1 MRLINVD
8 TYKVDEFFGDRI
20 PPYAILSHCWV
31 DGEEVSFQDIQNL
44 NEAKLKRGFNKIEE
58 CCRQA
63 KDDGLSYAW
72 VDTCCIDK
80 TSSAELSEAINSM
93 FAWYSAS
100 EVCYAYLEDVES
112 RDAFEKSIDKILV
125 NIRWF
130 SRGWTLQ
137 ELIAPFELVFF
148 TKNWDRAGSRDL
160 FQSAIHRWTGIP
172 PGVLDKSVALE
183 DIPAATRMT
192 WASTRTTSRQED
204 EAYCLLGIFDVR
216 IPLLYGE
223 GGLAFQRLQEE
234 ILRVTHDQTIFL
246 YDEFTIESTSTGKVH
261 VIGSDLKRRL
271 FAQKPSQFHY
281 CSSKFRPVKCARDP
295 NPTPS
300 SRERGIKLN
309 LRLTKLESCLGNHPY
324 LSMFQQSTPC
334 PMYLAGLDCS
344 VEDDR
349 GVGTAIAIILQR
361 DDMEA
366 DQDHDRIFTRYSDY
380 HVLIPCKEIATWEFS
395 TCYIRNSK
403 NESHS
408 IYKAELMWKTEND
421 FGYGQGKR
429 LDMLSWQLFPPGST
443 GQSTLDA
450 VRGVLLDQS
459 PNLPWLLITLS
470 LADQGEMVSC
480 DIWTVHQAI
489 TDKVLAD
496 ERKSVALERAR
507 KSVAPKRAQK
517 SVALKRVR
525 KRIARNR
532 ARKSVAL
539 KTARMRIVSRVQFW
553 AMFNH
558 HGGPRLKPRVRDHG
572 LLARGSCWISDTLE
586 ATVSVMGDDLSKV
599 YIHIRE
605 HSPNSAPHD
614 IYNMTQEHIEE
625 AWRHLEVVDAKGSG
639 SDENYESDE

>member
-44 NEAKLKRGFNKIEE
+44 NEAKLKRGFNKIKE

-63 KDDGLSYAW
+63 KDEGLSYAW

-112 RDAFEKSIDKILV
+112 RDAFEKRIDRFFV
-125 NIRWF
+125 DIRWF

-160 FQSAIHRWTGIP
+160 FQSAIHRITGIP
-172 PGVLDKSVALE
+172 PGVLDRSVALE
-183 DIPAATRMT
+183 DISAATRMK
-192 WASTRTTSRQED
+192 WASRRTTSRQED
-204 EAYCLLGIFDVR
+204 QAYCLLGIFDVR

-246 YDEFTIESTSTGKVH
+246 YDDYTFESTRIDPDYFQGIPFQHRFFAKGPRQF
-261 VIGSDLKRRL
+261 GSSP
-271 FAQKPSQFHY
+271 F
-281 CSSKFRPVKCARDP
+281 KFRPVKCARDP

-309 LRLTKLESCLGNHPY
+309 LRLTKLESCLGDHPY
-324 LSMFQQSTPC
+324 LSAFQHSTPC

-344 VEDDR
+344 IEGDR
-349 GVGTAIAIILQR
+349 GVGTAIVIILKR

-366 DQDHDRIFTRYSDY
+366 DQDHDRIFTRYSNY

-395 TCYIRNSK
+395 TCYIRNSN
-403 NESHS
+403 NESDS
-408 IYKAELMWKTEND
+408 FYKVDLLWKTEND
-421 FGYGQGKR
+421 FGYGRRKC
-429 LDMLSWQLFPPGST
+429 LDVLIWQLFPPGST
-443 GQSTLDA
+443 GQSTLDG

-459 PNLPWLLITLS
+459 PNLPWLLVTLS

-480 DIWTVHQAI
+480 DIWTVHRAI

-496 ERKSVALERAR
+496 ERKGVT
-507 KSVAPKRAQK
+507 PKW
-517 SVALKRVR
+517 VR
-525 KRIARNR
+525 M
-532 ARKSVAL
+532 
-539 KTARMRIVSRVQFW
+539 KTVSRVQFW

-558 HGGPRLKPRVRDHG
+558 HGGPRLKPRVRNHG
-572 LLARGSCWISDTLE
+572 LLARGSCWISGTLE
-586 ATVSVMGDDLSKV
+586 ATVSVMGDDLRKV

-605 HSPNSAPHD
+605 HKSDSAPHD
-614 IYNMTQEHIEE
+614 RYNMTQEHIEE
-625 AWRHLEVVDAKGSG
+625 AWRHLEDVETQNAVEVTRIMNLMKR
-639 SDENYESDE
+639 